1 VSTLTAEQTTDK
13 SLTTA
18 FWHFPSNSKRPP
30 LPAAPRRMDRPQ
42 FKKSED
48 PKRREGK
55 PAKALY
61 RSLALSLRA
70 TIADADCVIYQ
81 SGSRTVSGIHG

>member
-1 VSTLTAEQTTDK
+1 
-13 SLTTA
+13 
-18 FWHFPSNSKRPP
+18 
-30 LPAAPRRMDRPQ
+30 MDRTQ

-55 PAKALY
+55 PAKALC

-81 SGSRTVSGIHG
+81 SGSRTVNGMHG